1 MPLTIRQLPATN
13 ISSLID
19 KNSLPPNTTFF
30 NPSRAGRYIY
40 IRSTT
45 HSETGEKNSA
55 IIYDTVT
62 SVAHN
67 IPSPWTLLAPTV
79 NLFQGIEDLRIVEYN
94 GLLWFTGTCTH
105 ASDHQINDL
114 IIGHFSKDLTTV
126 ERISAVDI
134 GSRPVKNVCPFV
146 RNGRLY
152 ILDIFFK
159 KTYEIVDAP
168 EGEGAPPPLIAVP
181 ASVLVEGGG
190 QSIAGLRGS
199 TSPVHLH
206 GNIWGVVI
214 HDIIY
219 RNNKTLVTRLSY
231 IHHWMEF
238 DIERA
243 AITFVST
250 PFYVAHWGIE
260 YISGIHLD
268 AATGTVMLYFGVE
281 DKMAF
286 QCATTLTNLR
296 VGY

>member
-1 MPLTIRQLPATN
+1 MPLTIRQLPTTN
-13 ISSLID
+13 VAPLID
-19 KNSLPPNTTFF
+19 KASIPPNTTLF
-30 NPSRAGRYIY
+30 NPSRAGRFIY
-40 IRSTT
+40 IRSTS

-67 IPSPWTLLAPTV
+67 IASPWSLLAPTV
-79 NLFQGIEDLRIVEYN
+79 NLFQGIEDLRIIEYKDH
-94 GLLWFTGTCTH
+94 LWFTGTCTH

-114 IIGHFSKDLTTV
+114 IIGHFSKDLTKV
-126 ERISAVDI
+126 ERLSAVDI

-146 RNGRLY
+146 RDGELY

-159 KTYEIVDAP
+159 KTYKVSESDDKTKTQQ
-168 EGEGAPPPLIAVP
+168 LIAIP
-181 ASVLVEGGG
+181 ATTLTEASG

-199 TSPVHLH
+199 TSPIHLH

-238 DIERA
+238 DIERS

-250 PFYVAHWGIE
+250 PFYIAHWGIE
-260 YISGIHLD
+260 YVSGIHLAPD
-268 AATGTVMLYFGVE
+268 RNAISLYFGVE
-281 DKMAF
+281 DKLAF
-286 QCATTLTNLR
+286 QCSTTLTDLR